1 MDTSNVINLLLL
13 IVTAIATGLTVTQ
26 AIGARKSSRDAGDH
40 ERAANA
46 AREEAAAATTRVA
59 ELMQEQADR
68 DPDWVVESQGGGHHL
83 WTVTNR
89 TGRVVTAHLE
99 FPEQGPA
106 HVLRAVVDPIWDNLL
121 NPGEAL
127 AFSWERR
134 GPGTGLMAR
143 IEVHWSA
150 GIGEQE
156 RVSRLRAKWPTDN

>member
-1 MDTSNVINLLLL
+1 M
-13 IVTAIATGLTVTQ
+13 IVSAE
-26 AIGARKSSRDAGDH
+26 H

-46 AREEAAAATTRVA
+46 ARQEAAASTTRVA

-68 DPDWVVESQGGGHHL
+68 DPDWIVESQGGGHYL

-89 TGRVVTAHLE
+89 TGRVITAHLE
-99 FPEQGPA
+99 FPDQGPG

-127 AFSWERR
+127 EFSWQRR

-150 GIGEQE
+150 GAGEQE
-156 RVSRLRAKWPTDN
+156 RVSRLRAKWPSDK